1 MTRMHEPAPIA
12 QTALLICDLQN
23 DFIHPQGAYGR
34 AGQAAA
40 SIAALPRRLKPLA
53 DAMRARGGWIAST
66 HFTLFTGKGGE
77 PFIDPHLR
85 KLRPFLAKGDFAM
98 GGWGHQVVEELAPS
112 DLPVEKVGYDAFY
125 STRLEWI
132 LRKVGIRRLLVAG
145 IVTNG
150 GVSSTVRGAHVRE
163 FQVTVLE
170 DGCAAF
176 TQDLHDT
183 AIAALRPV
191 AEISTVAVELAEL
204 R

>member
-1 MTRMHEPAPIA
+1 MSADAIPIQ
-12 QTALLICDLQN
+12 QTALLLCDLQN
-23 DFIHPQGAYGR
+23 DFIHPNGAYGK
-34 AGQAAA
+34 AGQGAPA
-40 SIAALPRRLKPLA
+40 IAAIPARVAPLA
-53 DAMRARGGWIAST
+53 QAIRAKGGWIAST
-66 HFTLFTGKGGE
+66 HFTLFTGRHGE
-77 PFIDPHLR
+77 PFIDPHL
-85 KLRPFLAKGDFAM
+85 KKMRPFLKKGDFVM
-98 GGWGHQVVEELAPS
+98 GSWGHQVVDELAPS

-125 STRLEWI
+125 ATRLEWI
-132 LRKVGIRRLLVAG
+132 LRKVGIRRLIVSG

-191 AEISTVAVELAEL
+191 AEISTVARELAKL
-204 R
+204 A

>member
-1 MTRMHEPAPIA
+1 MSEEHIPASR
-12 QTALLICDLQN
+12 TALLLCDLQN
-23 DFIHPQGAYGR
+23 DFIHTDGAYGK
-34 AGQAAA
+34 AGQTAAA
-40 SIAALPRRLKPLA
+40 IAAIPARVKPLA
-53 DAMRARGGWIAST
+53 DAIRAKGGWIAST

-85 KLRPFLAKGDFAM
+85 KMRPFLKKGDFVM
-98 GGWGHQVVEELAPS
+98 GSWGHQVVEELAPS

-125 STRLEWI
+125 ATRLEWI
-132 LRKVGIRRLLVAG
+132 LRRVGIRRLLVSG

-150 GVSSTVRGAHVRE
+150 GVASTVRGAHVRE

-176 TQDLHDT
+176 TQELHDT

-191 AEISTVAVELAEL
+191 AEISTVAAELAKL

>member
-1 MTRMHEPAPIA
+1 MDEIPVS
-12 QTALLICDLQN
+12 QTALLLCDLQN
-23 DFIHPQGAYGR
+23 DFVHPDGAYGR
-34 AGQAAA
+34 AGRSAPA
-40 SIAALPRRLKPLA
+40 IAAIPARVAPLA
-53 DAMRARGGWIAST
+53 HAMRAKGGWIAST

-85 KLRPFLAKGDFAM
+85 KMRPFLKKGDFVM
-98 GGWGHQVVEELAPS
+98 GSWGHQVVEELAPS
-112 DLPVEKVGYDAFY
+112 DLSVEKVGYDAFY

-191 AEISTVAVELAEL
+191 AEISSVAAELAKL

>member
-1 MTRMHEPAPIA
+1 MDEIPIS
-12 QTALLICDLQN
+12 QTALLLCDLQN
-23 DFIHPQGAYGR
+23 DFIHPDGAYGR
-34 AGQAAA
+34 AGQSAPA
-40 SIAALPRRLKPLA
+40 IAAIPARVKPLA
-53 DAMRARGGWIAST
+53 DAIRAKGGWIAST
-66 HFTLFTGKGGE
+66 HFTLFTGKNGE
-77 PFIDPHLR
+77 PFIDPHL
-85 KLRPFLAKGDFAM
+85 KKMRPFLKKGDFVM
-98 GGWGHQVVEELAPS
+98 GSWGHQVVEELAPS

-125 STRLEWI
+125 ATRLEWI
-132 LRKVGIRRLLVAG
+132 LRKVGIRRLLVSG

-176 TQDLHDT
+176 TQELHDT

-191 AEISTVAVELAEL
+191 AEISTVAAELAKL

>member
-1 MTRMHEPAPIA
+1 MAGDEIPIA
-12 QTALLICDLQN
+12 QTALLLCDLQN
-23 DFIHPQGAYGR
+23 DFIHPDGAYGR
-34 AGQAAA
+34 AGQSAAA
-40 SIAALPRRLKPLA
+40 IAAIPARVKPLA
-53 DAMRARGGWIAST
+53 DAIRAKGGWIAST
-66 HFTLFTGKGGE
+66 HFTLFTGKNGE

-85 KLRPFLAKGDFAM
+85 KMRPFLKKGDFVM
-98 GGWGHQVVEELAPS
+98 GSWGHQVVEELAPS

-125 STRLEWI
+125 ATRLEWI
-132 LRKVGIRRLLVAG
+132 LRKVGIRKLLVSG

-176 TQDLHDT
+176 SQELHDT

-191 AEISTVAVELAEL
+191 AEISTVAAELAKL

>member
-1 MTRMHEPAPIA
+1 MSADAIPIQ
-12 QTALLICDLQN
+12 QTALLLCDLQN
-23 DFIHPQGAYGR
+23 DFIHPNGSYGKAGQGAP
-34 AGQAAA
+34 A
-40 SIAALPRRLKPLA
+40 IAAIPARVAPLA
-53 DAMRARGGWIAST
+53 QAIRAKGGWIAST
-66 HFTLFTGKGGE
+66 HFTLFTGRHGE
-77 PFIDPHLR
+77 PFIDPHL
-85 KLRPFLAKGDFAM
+85 KKMRPFLKKGDFVM
-98 GGWGHQVVEELAPS
+98 GSWGHQVVDELAPS

-125 STRLEWI
+125 ATRLEWI
-132 LRKVGIRRLLVAG
+132 LRKVGIRRLIVSG

-191 AEISTVAVELAEL
+191 AEISTVAKELAKL
-204 R
+204 A

>member
-1 MTRMHEPAPIA
+1 MAEAAIPLS
-12 QTALLICDLQN
+12 QTALLLCDLQN
-23 DFIHPQGAYGR
+23 DFIHPEGAYGR
-34 AGQAAA
+34 AGYSAPA
-40 SIAALPRRLKPLA
+40 IAAIPARLKPLA
-53 DAMRARGGWIAST
+53 DAMRAKGGWIAST

-77 PFIDPHLR
+77 PWIDPHL
-85 KLRPFLAKGDFAM
+85 KAMRPFLKKGDFVM

-125 STRLEWI
+125 QTRLEWI
-132 LRKVGIRRLLVAG
+132 LRKAGIRRLIVSG

-150 GVSSTVRGAHVRE
+150 GVASTVRGAHVRE

-176 TQDLHDT
+176 SQELHDT

-191 AEISTVAVELAEL
+191 ATISSVAAELAHL
-204 R
+204 A